1 MSHREYNGNWCTVK
15 DPANFVVV
23 KNGNALLY
31 RAGWASPA
39 CTIASAVSSC
49 ILQNATDL
57 IMTFKDG
64 RTVLYRIT
72 PNRTSAMVVRSL

>member
-1 MSHREYNGNWCTVK
+1 MSSVK
-15 DPANFVVV
+15 EPASFVVV

-31 RAGWASPA
+31 RAGWTSPV
-39 CTIASAVSSC
+39 CTIASKVASC

-72 PNRTSAMVVRSL
+72 PNRTSAVVVRSL

>member
-1 MSHREYNGNWCTVK
+1 MSHRDDKEPTS
-15 DPANFVVV
+15 FVVV

-31 RAGWASPA
+31 REGWTSPV
-39 CTIASAVSSC
+39 CTIAAKVASC

-57 IMTFKDG
+57 IVTFKDG

-72 PNRTSAMVVRSL
+72 PNRTSAMIVRSL